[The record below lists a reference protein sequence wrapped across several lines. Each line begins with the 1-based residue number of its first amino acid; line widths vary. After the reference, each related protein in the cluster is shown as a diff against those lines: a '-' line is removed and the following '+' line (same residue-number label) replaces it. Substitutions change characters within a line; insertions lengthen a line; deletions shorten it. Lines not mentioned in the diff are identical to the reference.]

1 MGLLEGAKAVITGGG
16 ASVGRACVEL
26 FLEEG
31 AQVAFFEIREERTR
45 EVVNS
50 TGALGYTLD
59 IADKSAVVA
68 AMTDAAKKMSGV
80 TVLVNVASQGGLNL
94 VHETPDNELDRM
106 IDVNLK
112 GNYYTTRAAIPYMLK
127 AGIGSI
133 VQFSTVGAFRPGYSE
148 GSYCAAKAGQFTLS
162 YLCAMEYSPIIRSNV
177 IASGWIEDSPTS
189 RFIQKVP
196 EWIDPIMADH
206 PMHRAMKSMELA
218 KVCLFLASDMSSAI
232 NGATIV
238 ADGGQTRTQPN
249 LNATLKKVLEA
260 AKSRSTRQSADRGS
274 AG

>member
-1 MGLLEGAKAVITGGG
+1 MGLLEGARAVISGGG

-26 FLEEG
+26 FLKEG

-45 EVVNS
+45 EVVGS

-59 IADKSAVVA
+59 IADRSAVVA
-68 AMTDAAKKMSGV
+68 AMTDAAEKMRGI
-80 TVLVNVASQGGLNL
+80 TVLVNVASQGGLNR
-94 VHETPDNELDRM
+94 VHETPDEELDRM
-106 IDVNLK
+106 IAVNLK
-112 GNYYTTRAAIPYMLK
+112 GNYHTTRAAIPHMLK
-127 AGIGSI
+127 AGKGAI
-133 VQFSTVGAFRPGYSE
+133 VQVSTVGAFRPGYAE

-177 IASGWIEDSPTS
+177 IATGWIEDSPTS
-189 RFIQKVP
+189 QFIQKVP

-206 PMHRAMKSMELA
+206 PMHRASKSMELA

-260 AKSRSTRQSADRGS
+260 SKSRSARKPAERGS

>member
-1 MGLLEGAKAVITGGG
+1 MGLLGGAKAVITGGG

-26 FLEEG
+26 FLKEG
-31 AQVAFFEIREERTR
+31 AQVAFLEIREERTR

-50 TGALGYTLD
+50 TGALGYTVD
-59 IADKSAVVA
+59 IADKSAVAA
-68 AMTDAAKKMSGV
+68 AMTDAAEKMGGI
-80 TVLVNVASQGGLNL
+80 TVLVNVASQGGMNR
-94 VHETPDNELDRM
+94 VHETPDDELDRM

-112 GNYYTTRAAIPYMLK
+112 GNYYTTRAAIPHMLK
-127 AGIGSI
+127 AGKGSI
-133 VQFSTVGAFRPGYSE
+133 VQFSTVGAFRPGYAE

-162 YLCAMEYSPIIRSNV
+162 YLCAMEYSPVIRSNV

-189 RFIQKVP
+189 RFIQRVP
-196 EWIDPIMADH
+196 EWIEPIMADH

-218 KVCLFLASDMSSAI
+218 KVCLFLASDMSSAV

-260 AKSRSTRQSADRGS
+260 ARSRSTRKLADRGS
-274 AG
+274 AV

>member
-26 FLEEG
+26 FLKEG
-31 AQVAFFEIREERTR
+31 AQVAFLEIREERTR

-50 TGALGYTLD
+50 TGALGYTVD
-59 IADKSAVVA
+59 IADKSAVAA
-68 AMTDAAKKMSGV
+68 AMTDAAEKMGGI
-80 TVLVNVASQGGLNL
+80 TVLVNVASQGGMNR
-94 VHETPDNELDRM
+94 VHETPDDELDRM

-112 GNYYTTRAAIPYMLK
+112 GNYYTTRAAIPHMLK
-127 AGIGSI
+127 AGKGSI
-133 VQFSTVGAFRPGYSE
+133 VQFSTVGAFRPGYAE

-162 YLCAMEYSPIIRSNV
+162 YLCAMEYSPVIRSNV

-189 RFIQKVP
+189 RFIQRVP

-218 KVCLFLASDMSSAI
+218 KVCLFLASDMSSAV

-260 AKSRSTRQSADRGS
+260 ARSRSTRKLADRGS
-274 AG
+274 AV

>member
-26 FLEEG
+26 FMQEG

-45 EVVNS
+45 EVVNCTS
-50 TGALGYTLD
+50 ALGYTLD
-59 IADKSAVVA
+59 IADKSAVVT
-68 AMTDAAKKMSGV
+68 AMTDAAKKMGGI
-80 TVLVNVASQGGLNL
+80 TVLVNVASQGGLNR
-94 VHETPDNELDRM
+94 VHETPDDELDRM

-127 AGIGSI
+127 AGKGSI
-133 VQFSTVGAFRPGYSE
+133 VQFSTVGVFRPGYSE

-162 YLCAMEYSPIIRSNV
+162 YLCAMEYSPVIRSNV

-218 KVCLFLASDMSSAI
+218 KVCLFLASDMSSAV

-260 AKSRSTRQSADRGS
+260 AKSRSTRKSADRGS